1 MPKFH
6 VFRSLKNEIKGS
18 QKKLEND
25 KFLRTALHCEF
36 YIWNIQMW
44 ILLIFVVLQGEFQE
58 KLNKL
63 ESESENEGG
72 SSNFGRFSY
81 FQFC

>member
-1 MPKFH
+1 
-6 VFRSLKNEIKGS
+6 
-18 QKKLEND
+18 
-25 KFLRTALHCEF
+25 
-36 YIWNIQMW
+36 MW

-72 SSNFGRFSY
+72 ISY
-81 FQFC
+81 VGQYLNFQFTTELVP